1 MFGNQTSSNTF
12 RSCRLNENIPF
23 IFIEPYPESQFKR
36 ALCQRNRPPYWNW
49 RDYSDE
55 RSARILGPRT
65 ARLSFWTVGFRHN
78 RVPGD
83 CARVFSR
90 AAAILKS
97 EKTLGTRL
105 RIPLRG
111 SQDWFSSNGNSKQT
125 TNTSKTFELAFPSR
139 SYEIFRLSHILG
151 PAAHRRCLCSKATI
165 CPTGL
170 YLRDRLSSRLI
181 CLAWLITCF
190 AWPLL

>member
-1 MFGNQTSSNTF
+1 MVSMVARQLESASRIKLAIPWHTQFVNCKTKSLLN
-12 RSCRLNENIPF
+12 RLV
-23 IFIEPYPESQFKR
+23 
-36 ALCQRNRPPYWNW
+36 
-49 RDYSDE
+49 
-55 RSARILGPRT
+55 ILNK
-65 ARLSFWTVGFRHN
+65 H
-78 RVPGD
+78 
-83 CARVFSR
+83 
-90 AAAILKS
+90 
-97 EKTLGTRL
+97 
-105 RIPLRG
+105 RIPQPRPQRG
-111 SQDWFSSNGNSKQT
+111 SQDWFSSNGNSKQTTRGALQT